1 MNNSLQLKSKES
13 IIQELVDSYKHVN
26 QALPHINR
34 GGCGI
39 FAEKLYIKCK
49 ALGLDPKIIV
59 LTRCSEQ
66 MNERLKNE
74 GEYLHKLFNDYRFTI
89 SDKAYIRHIMVRI
102 DNHCIDSNSIKHIE
116 SIRDAVVEVGIDK
129 LREWNANKRIWNSM
143 FTHDRFS
150 YKLIG
155 EAINKAYGKINGKIL
170 VQKKMKKNLV
180 VKK

>member
-74 GEYLHKLFNDYRFTI
+74 GEYLHKLFNDYRFNYPTQGEI
-89 SDKAYIRHIMVRI
+89 EELVIPFGYGCIYNHSNDNNAIWKDHPYYKAFQFIAVKDIEPGEEICTYYGGDSYWNDGR
-102 DNHCIDSNSIKHIE
+102 NHVS
-116 SIRDAVVEVGIDK
+116 
-129 LREWNANKRIWNSM
+129 L
-143 FTHDRFS
+143 
-150 YKLIG
+150 L
-155 EAINKAYGKINGKIL
+155 
-170 VQKKMKKNLV
+170 
-180 VKK
+180 